1 MLYDKMCLRYAEKE
15 YTERRTMAAQRR
27 RRMDTAQRTVR
38 GDVKE
43 VIRVSSVGER
53 IRYARRN
60 AGMGQQELARALG
73 TTQANVSRMERG
85 ERRFTLEML
94 KALANVLGCPL
105 SFLAG
110 DEDIA
115 PAPPPERRVSESE
128 ALFDELARK
137 HPEVGLHLRS
147 LAKARHE
154 LTEEDWNFLVTH
166 LKLAL
171 GYVDASLKA
180 RRAEGSF

>member
-1 MLYDKMCLRYAEKE
+1 MIEAGAVAG
-15 YTERRTMAAQRR
+15 AA
-27 RRMDTAQRTVR
+27 A
-38 GDVKE
+38 
-43 VIRVSSVGER
+43 
-53 IRYARRN
+53 A
-60 AGMGQQELARALG
+60 
-73 TTQANVSRMERG
+73 
-85 ERRFTLEML
+85 
-94 KALANVLGCPL
+94 
-105 SFLAG
+105 
-110 DEDIA
+110 
-115 PAPPPERRVSESE
+115 ERRVSESE